1 MGKGLNHVQI
11 LTGVTGQIVLFP
23 GQTVQQPSFQC
34 TLHGWALYNSDSS
47 THNVK
52 FYVPVGSTTAKPAIP
67 SASGTLAFQIN
78 VPAGLSKEFTDHEGW
93 SFKDG
98 LFVIADNADVIGSI
112 FVS

>member
-1 MGKGLNHVQI
+1 MGKGLNHVQT

-52 FYVPVGSTTAKPAIP
+52 FYVPTPSKNQKPAIP
-67 SASGTLAFQIN
+67 DATGILVIQIN

-93 SFKDG
+93 TFKDG
-98 LFVIADNADVIGSI
+98 LFVVTDNVDVIGSI